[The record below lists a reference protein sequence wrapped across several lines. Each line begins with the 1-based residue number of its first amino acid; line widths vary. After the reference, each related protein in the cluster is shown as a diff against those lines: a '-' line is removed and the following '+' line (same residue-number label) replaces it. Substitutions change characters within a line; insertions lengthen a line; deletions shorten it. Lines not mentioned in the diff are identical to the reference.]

1 MSRAQTRPAARAGT
15 GQVLTGALAS
25 EWTKLW
31 SVRSTYGTLL
41 LGAALVAALGAV
53 LGASASASAANGHDV
68 TQPAPHL
75 AAACLQLGQVAVV
88 LLAADVITA
97 EYATGTMATTVLAV
111 PRRGVVLLAK
121 ALLASVTS
129 AVLGVVLVLVGTGV
143 VAPLMGD
150 VGDFTGEQ
158 LAATAAGGGA
168 YCALLAATTVGVGAA
183 TRSTAATLTGVVI
196 ALLLA
201 LQMLPGL
208 SLQWLV
214 DTSTYL
220 PGAAALPLMT
230 GVGTPYGPGTA
241 LVVLVVWVLAGLA
254 TGWVRLRCRDA

>member
-1 MSRAQTRPAARAGT
+1 MSPTQTRPAVHAGA
-15 GQVLTGALAS
+15 GQVLTGALAF

-31 SVRSTYGTLL
+31 SVRATYGTLL

-53 LGASASASAANGHDV
+53 LGASASASAANGYDV

-88 LLAADVITA
+88 LLAANVITA
-97 EYATGTMATTVLAV
+97 EYASGTMSTTVLAV
-111 PRRGVVLLAK
+111 PRRGLVLLAK
-121 ALLASVTS
+121 TLLASGVS
-129 AVLGVVLVLVGTGV
+129 FALGVVLVLVGTGV

-150 VGDFTGEQ
+150 VGDFTGTQ
-158 LAATAAGGGA
+158 LAATAAGGGG
-168 YCALLAATTVGVGAA
+168 YCALLAATTLGVGTA

-201 LQMLPGL
+201 PQVLSGL

-230 GVGTPYGPGTA
+230 QVDTPYGLGTA
-241 LVVLVVWVLAGLA
+241 LIVLILWALTGLA
-254 TGWVRLRCRDA
+254 TGWARLRYQDA